1 MAGWCTSEP
10 QNAFHGFDVSF
21 PVKNLRLLIFQA
33 GAGSTTCVARVALLL
48 RAERVA
54 DEVIHGALDRGVI
67 APALGLQEPLSD
79 QTINFRVV

>member
-1 MAGWCTSEP
+1 
-10 QNAFHGFDVSF
+10 
-21 PVKNLRLLIFQA
+21 LI
-33 GAGSTTCVARVALLL
+33 LL

-54 DEVIHGALDRGVI
+54 DEVINGALDRGVI